1 MSVVIIK
8 INGTDRTSLIDW
20 KTFQFDQALTQQID
34 TVKFAIK
41 RTPTKTFKPDLN
53 DDVEVLEDAV
63 KVFGGKIVK
72 SNEVIEAG
80 LQTIQVTAK
89 DHSHEMDGRLVSRV
103 FTSTTI
109 DVIIQAIIDDF
120 LPAGFT
126 KNTTVTNA
134 VDFIAFNFEQPSKV
148 FQQLAELVGA
158 DWFVDEDKV
167 IQFFTKN
174 TLTAPFEL
182 DDTGGKYVFNSLRI
196 IRDIKNLRNVIFVRG
211 GTFDGDTFEEVQE
224 ADGVT
229 ETFDFGFRYSSIS
242 WFVDR
247 GSGFVAETFGID
259 NIDDPTSFDWLYN
272 FQEKAMKLASATI
285 PSAGNK
291 IKIRG
296 FPKIPVIIQTR
307 DNVSISEFGVR
318 EQKIIDKSIDSKE
331 LARDRARGELIAW
344 KDTVN
349 EGGFTTR
356 ESGLRV
362 GQRIR
367 VKSVIRGLDEFFHI
381 SRIATRLEGPGELVH
396 TATLM
401 TQRTFGII
409 EFLQKQLIDKDK
421 EIEIDPDEVL
431 DLIQAALETIDFGEA
446 TPIALKVHNAQ
457 AEAATLG
464 EVVVDAKDA
473 GTCFVYAPF
482 PVPTGV
488 RREGKFGGAVYST
501 C

>member
-1 MSVVIIK
+1 MSVVTVK
-8 INGTDRTSLIDW
+8 IEGTDRTSLIDW
-20 KTFQFDQALTQQID
+20 QTFQFDQALTQQID
-34 TVKFAIK
+34 TVKFSIK

-72 SNEVIEAG
+72 SDEVIEAG
-80 LQTIQVTAK
+80 LQQIQVTVK
-89 DHSHEMDGRLVSRV
+89 DHSHEMDGRLVVDTFS
-103 FTSTTI
+103 STTI
-109 DVIIQAIIDDF
+109 DAIIQSIIDDF

-134 VDFIAFNFEQPSKV
+134 VDFIAFNYEQPSKV

-182 DDTGGKYVFNSLRI
+182 DDTNGKYVFNSLKI
-196 IRDIKNLRNVIFVRG
+196 TRDIKNLRNVIFVRG
-211 GTFDGDTFEEVQE
+211 GVFSGDSFEEIQE

-229 ETFDFGFRYSSIS
+229 ETFDFGFRYKSVG

-259 NIDDPTSFDWLYN
+259 NIDDPTTKPWLYN
-272 FQEKAMKLASATI
+272 FQEKAMKLGTATI
-285 PSAGNK
+285 PAATDK
-291 IKIRG
+291 IKITG
-296 FPKIPVIIQTR
+296 LPQIPVIIQTR

-331 LARDRARGELIAW
+331 LARDRANGELIAW
-344 KDTVN
+344 KDSVN
-349 EGGFTTR
+349 EGSFVTR

-367 VKSVIRGLDEFFHI
+367 ITSVIRGLDEFFHI
-381 SRIATRLEGPGELVH
+381 SRIKTRLEGPGELVH
-396 TATLM
+396 DITLM

-421 EIEIDPDEVL
+421 EIEINPDEVL
-431 DLIQAALETIDFGEA
+431 DLIQAALETITFTET
-446 TPIALKVHNAQ
+446 TPVASKVHNPQ
-457 AEAATLG
+457 TEGAAMG
-464 EVVVDAKDA
+464 EVVVDAKDN
-473 GTCFVYAPF
+473 GTIFVYAPF
-482 PVPTGV
+482 PIPVGLK
-488 RREGKFGGAVYST
+488 RQGDFDGAVYS
-501 C
+501 